1 MLNFDVQTL
10 KMKNIAKIYAPPA
23 PHMVGDGFRVHNF
36 IPSFPALSMQRMDP
50 FIMLDYGAKFVFPP
64 APSPK
69 GVGVHPHRGF
79 ETVTIAY
86 KGQVAHHDSFGNSG
100 IINEGDVQWMT
111 AASGLLH
118 KEYHA
123 ESFAK
128 TGGEFQMV
136 QLWVNLPAKDKMSAP
151 KYQAIDNAQM
161 TKVVLADG
169 KSYIEVIA
177 GKYKDQSGPAKTF
190 TEVHL
195 QNAIIAK
202 GMKVDFDFP
211 ATQNTFLIVIEGS
224 IKVNGDGLVAVDHF
238 VEMDKKGTSFNI
250 EATED
255 AKVLVASGEPIGE
268 PIAAH
273 GPFVMNTR
281 DELVQAF
288 NDYNDGKFGQ
298 LED

>member
-1 MLNFDVQTL
+1 
-10 KMKNIAKIYAPPA
+10 MKNIAKIYAPPA

-36 IPSFPALSMQRMDP
+36 IPSFPTLSMQRMDP
-50 FIMLDYGAKFVFPP
+50 FIMLDYGSKFVFPP
-64 APSPK
+64 ALSPK

-128 TGGEFQMV
+128 TGGAFQMV

-151 KYQAIDNAQM
+151 KYQAIANDQM
-161 TKVVLADG
+161 TKVVLEDG
-169 KSYIEVIA
+169 KSYVEVIA
-177 GKYKDQSGPAKTF
+177 GKFKDQSGPAKTF

-195 QNAIIAK
+195 QNAILAK

-224 IKVNGDGLVAVDHF
+224 IKVNGDALVAVDHF
-238 VEMDKKGTSFNI
+238 IEMDKKGTSFTI

-298 LED
+298 LEY

>member
-1 MLNFDVQTL
+1 
-10 KMKNIAKIYAPPA
+10 MKNIAKIYAPPA

-50 FIMLDYGAKFVFPP
+50 FIMLDNGSKFVFPP

-151 KYQAIDNAQM
+151 KYQAIANDQM
-161 TKVVLADG
+161 TKVVLEDG
-169 KSYIEVIA
+169 KSYVEVIA
-177 GKYKDQSGPAKTF
+177 GKFKDQSGPAKTF

-195 QNAIIAK
+195 QNAILAK
-202 GMKVDFDFP
+202 GMKVDFNFP
-211 ATQNTFLIVIEGS
+211 ATQNTFMIIIEGS
-224 IKVNGDGLVAVDHF
+224 ITVNGDTHVAVDHF
-238 VEMDKKGTSFNI
+238 VEMDKKGDSFTI

>member
-1 MLNFDVQTL
+1 
-10 KMKNIAKIYAPPA
+10 MKNIAKIYAPPA

-50 FIMLDYGAKFVFPP
+50 FIMLDYGSKFVFPP
-64 APSPK
+64 SPAPK

-128 TGGEFQMV
+128 NGGEFQMV

-151 KYQAIDNAQM
+151 KYQAIANDQM
-161 TKVVLADG
+161 TKVVLEDA
-169 KSYIEVIA
+169 KSYVEVIA
-177 GKYKDQSGPAKTF
+177 GNYKGKQGPANTF

-195 QNAIIAK
+195 QNAILAK
-202 GMKVDFDFP
+202 GSKVDFDFP

-224 IKVNGDGLVAVDHF
+224 ISVNGGDTIPVDHF
-238 VEMDKKGTSFNI
+238 VEMDKKGTSFSI
-250 EATED
+250 EAIEG

-288 NDYNDGKFGQ
+288 NDFNDGKFGH

>member
-1 MLNFDVQTL
+1 
-10 KMKNIAKIYAPPA
+10 MKNIAKIYAPPA

-50 FIMLDYGAKFVFPP
+50 FIMFDYGSKFVFPQ

-151 KYQAIDNAQM
+151 KYQAISNNQM
-161 TKVVLADG
+161 TKVALADG
-169 KSYIEVIA
+169 KSYVEVIA
-177 GKYKDQSGPAKTF
+177 GKFKDQQGPANTF

-195 QNAIIAK
+195 QNAILAK

-211 ATQNTFLIVIEGS
+211 ATQNTFMIVIEGS
-224 IKVNGDGLVAVDHF
+224 IIVNGDAHVAVDHF
-238 VEMDKKGTSFNI
+238 VEMDKKGDSFTI

>member
-1 MLNFDVQTL
+1 
-10 KMKNIAKIYAPPA
+10 MKNIAKIYAPPA

-36 IPSFPALSMQRMDP
+36 IPSFPTLSMQRMDP
-50 FIMLDYGAKFVFPP
+50 FIMLDYGSKFVFPP
-64 APSPK
+64 SPAPK

-123 ESFAK
+123 ASFAK

-151 KYQAIDNAQM
+151 KYQAITNDQM
-161 TKVVLADG
+161 HRVVLEDG
-169 KSYIEVIA
+169 KSYVEVIA
-177 GKYKDQSGPAKTF
+177 GNYKGDKGPAKTF

-195 QNAIIAK
+195 QNAILEK
-202 GMKVDFDFP
+202 GMKVDFDFS

-224 IKVNGDGLVAVDHF
+224 IKVNDGASIPVDHF
-238 VEMDKKGTSFNI
+238 VEMDKKGTTFII
-250 EATED
+250 EALEN

-288 NDYNDGKFGQ
+288 NDFNDGKFGQ

>member
-1 MLNFDVQTL
+1 
-10 KMKNIAKIYAPPA
+10 MKNIAKIYAPPA

-50 FIMLDYGAKFVFPP
+50 FIMLDYGSKFVFPP
-64 APSPK
+64 SPAPK

-128 TGGEFQMV
+128 NGGEFQMV

-151 KYQAIDNAQM
+151 KYQAIANDQM
-161 TKVVLADG
+161 TKVVLEDG
-169 KSYIEVIA
+169 KSYVEVIA
-177 GKYKDQSGPAKTF
+177 GNYKGKQGPANTF

-195 QNAIIAK
+195 QNAILAK
-202 GMKVDFDFP
+202 GSKVDFDFP

-224 IKVNGDGLVAVDHF
+224 ISVNGGDTIPVDHF
-238 VEMDKKGTSFNI
+238 VEMDKKGTSFTI
-250 EATED
+250 EAIEG

-288 NDYNDGKFGQ
+288 NDFNDGKFGH

>member
-1 MLNFDVQTL
+1 
-10 KMKNIAKIYAPPA
+10 MKNIAKIYAPPA

-50 FIMLDYGAKFVFPP
+50 FIMLDYGSKFVFPP
-64 APSPK
+64 SPAPK

-128 TGGEFQMV
+128 NGGEFQMV

-151 KYQAIDNAQM
+151 KYQAIANDQM
-161 TKVVLADG
+161 TKVVLEDA
-169 KSYIEVIA
+169 KSYVEVIA
-177 GKYKDQSGPAKTF
+177 GNYKGKQGPAKTF

-195 QNAIIAK
+195 QNAILAK
-202 GMKVDFDFP
+202 GSKVDFDFP

-224 IKVNGDGLVAVDHF
+224 ISVNGGDTIPVDHF
-238 VEMDKKGTSFNI
+238 VEMDKKGTSFSI
-250 EATED
+250 EAIEG

-288 NDYNDGKFGQ
+288 NDFNDGKFGH

>member
-1 MLNFDVQTL
+1 
-10 KMKNIAKIYAPPA
+10 MKNIAKIYAPPA

-50 FIMLDYGAKFVFPP
+50 FIMLDYGSKFFFPP

-151 KYQAIDNAQM
+151 KYQAIANDQM
-161 TKVVLADG
+161 TKVVLEDG
-169 KSYIEVIA
+169 KSYVEIIA
-177 GKYKDQSGPAKTF
+177 GKFKDQLGPAKTF

-195 QNAIIAK
+195 QNAILAK

-224 IKVNGDGLVAVDHF
+224 IKVNGDALVAVDHF
-238 VEMDKKGTSFNI
+238 VEMDKKGISFNI

-281 DELVQAF
+281 DELLQAF